1 MVLRRLCLA
10 LIAVGLAACAGIGAP
25 PSGDPALRLAVAGGA
40 VTAVGPTGYCVDQ
53 STSRPRSG
61 FATLAPCASLGG
73 EGALPA
79 ITAVALVQVGAAGS
93 ASVAGSEPVFTD
105 FLSSEAGRALLSRT
119 GDASQ
124 ISVARA
130 SGARGVVTVGFADA
144 APPPIDGLQAEEW
157 RSFLDIGDRLV
168 TVSVRGLASQPL
180 SASTGELLLS
190 RFVTAL
196 RDANA
201 ADGSID
207 S

>member
-1 MVLRRLCLA
+1 MLRRVCLA
-10 LIAVGLAACAGIGAP
+10 LICAGLSACAGIGLS
-25 PSGDPALRLAVAGGA
+25 PSSDPVARLAISGGA
-40 VTAVGPTGYCVDQ
+40 VTAAGPAGYCVDQ
-53 STSRPRSG
+53 STSRPRNG
-61 FATLAPCASLGG
+61 FATLAPCATLGG

-93 ASVAGSEPVFTD
+93 ASVSGSEPVFAD
-105 FLSSEAGRALLSRT
+105 FLSSEDGRALLSRA

-130 SGARGVVTVGFADA
+130 TGARGVVTVGFADA
-144 APPPIDGLQAEEW
+144 APPPIDGLQSEEW
-157 RSFLDIGDRLV
+157 RSFIDVGDRLV
-168 TVSVRGLASQPL
+168 TVSVRGLSAQPL

-196 RDANA
+196 RDANS